1 MSKNKE
7 LIERIGIDK
16 TVITNFTIK
25 SIDTDYLK
33 AMNIEIIE
41 NNNSLL
47 KTEDNIGILK
57 LKIKDSFFGMLDC
70 GFTNANKNKKFVSYT
85 KLTITVSQNYNL
97 QNLNVEEYKQRIK
110 DVFQYINEKY
120 KIEITYSFD
129 TLNITYMEINYTFKL
144 KYKFNDYKR
153 ALLILISNMP
163 KNKYSDK
170 SNHNIKYKSFFEI
183 NQDENIANLET
194 LSVKNS
200 SIEFV
205 IYNKTKQIK
214 DTKNISLPDDYI
226 RIEYRLK
233 RKDSY
238 IKSIGGVVSNLTD
251 KKLKDFYIKN
261 FTYDIIK
268 PFDSYKEKIKE
279 QFEKELKPFL
289 EKSDKQWYSKFI
301 RIVKDYEINNNFPM
315 LVDITD
321 IFPMLKQYSKTN
333 YSRRIKMV
341 INKANKYDKSLLDVN
356 KKINEI
362 LNKIKSINE

>member
-1 MSKNKE
+1 
-7 LIERIGIDK
+7 
-16 TVITNFTIK
+16 
-25 SIDTDYLK
+25 
-33 AMNIEIIE
+33 
-41 NNNSLL
+41 
-47 KTEDNIGILK
+47 
-57 LKIKDSFFGMLDC
+57 
-70 GFTNANKNKKFVSYT
+70 
-85 KLTITVSQNYNL
+85 
-97 QNLNVEEYKQRIK
+97 
-110 DVFQYINEKY
+110 
-120 KIEITYSFD
+120 
-129 TLNITYMEINYTFKL
+129 
-144 KYKFNDYKR
+144 
-153 ALLILISNMP
+153 MP

-315 LVDITD
+315 LIDITD